1 MAQAKLHQSSSGLT
15 LPWNKIRHLYQGFI
29 ALIATWQS
37 RAKQRR
43 ELMEM
48 EPRILR
54 DLGLS
59 RVEATLESAKPFWR
73 P

>member
-1 MAQAKLHQSSSGLT
+1 MAPAKLHQSTSEHALPLAPAQGLWRN
-15 LPWNKIRHLYQGFI
+15 LA

-43 ELMEM
+43 ELQEM

-59 RVEATLESAKPFWR
+59 KAEAAFESAKPFWR